1 MERISLLAENTW
13 LTLRKSPGFGCWHG
27 CVRHVPYRDR
37 TFFRSSASGGALI
50 FARRS
55 LSFFFF
61 FRFFLSFASQLSIAR
76 GNQVKRLIEPRSVLF
91 RTLRSRRPCPCST
104 VLLASPRL
112 SAKSGPGATPRRPP
126 SRPPAYSRISAA
138 RTLSL
143 IASRRCVF

>member
-76 GNQVKRLIEPRSVLF
+76 GEPGK
-91 RTLRSRRPCPCST
+91 T
-104 VLLASPRL
+104 VD
-112 SAKSGPGATPRRPP
+112 
-126 SRPPAYSRISAA
+126 
-138 RTLSL
+138 
-143 IASRRCVF
+143 